1 MARDE
6 RFDIIKGFSIIL
18 VVLGHALNI
27 EFLDDPWN
35 CGLFNII
42 YCFHMPV
49 FIFISGYFFHS
60 SLQRNFIDVAT
71 SKFHRFILPSI
82 FFSGLILLGYVFIVR
97 FHNLSI
103 RQIIS
108 ISISYWYLICI
119 YILSLSYYIAL
130 KDGRFACL
138 RKTCVIGLFVLGL
151 IAYYKYPIMQII
163 DCQTTRMFLCFG
175 SGIIFRRRSHW
186 FIGKI
191 IPLMFF
197 AILIIVANRY
207 IYGYNLT
214 LYSPLIRICDGLSWC
229 LVMFTVLYYLAS
241 HVKYNFFTKHLIKV
255 GNYSLS
261 IYLVH
266 MLFYNITLFLNIR
279 IDKWSYISL
288 IYFVFLYIITLF
300 FIFLAKK
307 YVSDKYKFLIGL

>member
-6 RFDIIKGFSIIL
+6 RFDIIKGILIIL

-27 EFLDDPWN
+27 EFLDDSWN
-35 CGLFNII
+35 CGLFNVI

-49 FIFISGYFFHS
+49 FIFISGYFFNS
-60 SLQRNFIDVAT
+60 SLQRNFIEVAT
-71 SKFHRFILPSI
+71 SKFHRFILPSLFCLCLI
-82 FFSGLILLGYVFIVR
+82 FFGYVLIIGFQ
-97 FHNLSI
+97 NLKISK
-103 RQIIS
+103 IIS

-119 YILSLSYYIAL
+119 YILSLIYYIAI

-138 RKTCVIGLFVLGL
+138 RKTCVIGVFVIGL

-175 SGIIFRRRSHW
+175 SGIIFRMRPHW
-186 FIGKI
+186 FIGNI
-191 IPLMFF
+191 IPLIVF

-214 LYSPLIRICDGLSWC
+214 SYSPLIRIGDGLSWC
-229 LVMFTVLYYLAS
+229 LVMFTVLYYFAS
-241 HVKYNFFTKHLIKV
+241 HIKFNFFTKHLIEA
-255 GNYSLS
+255 GNNSLA
-261 IYLVH
+261 IYLIH
-266 MLFYNITLFLNIR
+266 MVFYNITLFLNIS

-288 IYFVFLYIITLF
+288 LHFVFLYIITWF
-300 FIFLAKK
+300 IIFLAKK
-307 YVSDKYKFLIGL
+307 YVSNNYLFLIGL